1 MRRDIA
7 PLYYSFEG
15 GIQMHP
21 IGSRAQS
28 WAQRLAL
35 STACSLLLLTSAS
48 ADPPSSNALGTVLQV
63 PLSSLGTFMAQ
74 NIAHQNNIS
83 LLHVSQ
89 MAVGDL
95 NSQVATVSV
104 RQYNKNG
111 KKLEPA
117 QKIWLPTS
125 DLAWI
130 QQTNRDT
137 IFVQQDVYGYGNMQV
152 AQVQVQQ
159 GNASTTSPVSQG
171 TRFLVCPVSGLG
183 SLLALNQKNVSV
195 VRINQLAVG
204 NANSQVALLSVNQ
217 QNSNKVQVPSTLVG
231 PLVQL
236 NLNLTVVTQTA
247 VGNNN
252 AQVAIVDVG
261 QDNNLNSPES

>member
-1 MRRDIA
+1 
-7 PLYYSFEG
+7 
-15 GIQMHP
+15 MHP
-21 IGSRAQS
+21 IGSRAPS
-28 WAQRLAL
+28 WTQRLAL
-35 STACSLLLLTSAS
+35 ATVCSLMLVTSA
-48 ADPPSSNALGTVLQV
+48 AAQSSNSLGTVLQV

-111 KKLEPA
+111 KKFEPA
-117 QKIWLPTS
+117 QRIWLPTS
-125 DLAWI
+125 DLSWI

-137 IFVQQDVYGYGNMQV
+137 IFITQDVYGSGNMQV

-159 GNASTTSPVSQG
+159 ANASTSKPVNAG
-171 TRFLVCPVSGLG
+171 TRFLCVPVASLG
-183 SLLALNQKNVSV
+183 QVLALNQKNVSL

-204 NANSQVALLSVNQ
+204 NANSQVALLSVSQENA
-217 QNSNKVQVPSTLVG
+217 NKVQVPKTLAG
-231 PLVQL
+231 PLVEL
-236 NLNLTVVTQTA
+236 NLNLTIITQTA
-247 VGNNN
+247 VGNGNS
-252 AQVAIVDVG
+252 QVAIVDVG
-261 QDNNLNSPES
+261 QDNNLVSPD

>member
-1 MRRDIA
+1 
-7 PLYYSFEG
+7 
-15 GIQMHP
+15 MHP
-21 IGSRAQS
+21 IGSRAPS

-35 STACSLLLLTSAS
+35 ATVCSLMLVTSA
-48 ADPPSSNALGTVLQV
+48 AAQSSNSLGTVLQV
-63 PLSSLGTFMAQ
+63 PLSSLGPFMAQ

-117 QKIWLPTS
+117 QRIWFPTS
-125 DLAWI
+125 DLSWI

-137 IFVQQDVYGYGNMQV
+137 IFITQDVYGSGNMQV

-159 GNASTTSPVSQG
+159 ANASTSKPVNQG
-171 TRFLVCPVSGLG
+171 TRFLCVPVASLG
-183 SLLALNQKNVSV
+183 QVLALNQKNVSL

-204 NANSQVALLSVNQ
+204 NGNSQVALLSVSQ
-217 QNSNKVQVPSTLVG
+217 ENSNKVQVPKTMVG
-231 PLVQL
+231 PLVEL
-236 NLNLTVVTQTA
+236 NLNLTIITQTA
-247 VGNNN
+247 VGNGNS
-252 AQVAIVDVG
+252 QVAIVDVG
-261 QDNNLNSPES
+261 QDNNLNSPG

>member
-1 MRRDIA
+1 
-7 PLYYSFEG
+7 
-15 GIQMHP
+15 MHP
-21 IGSRAQS
+21 IGARALV
-28 WAQRLAL
+28 WAQRLTL
-35 STACSLLLLTSAS
+35 STVCSLVLLTAAS

-63 PLSSLGTFMAQ
+63 PLASLGAFMAQ

-89 MAVGDL
+89 TAVGDL

-104 RQYNKNG
+104 RQYNSNG

-117 QKIWLPTS
+117 KKIWLPTS
-125 DLAWI
+125 DLSWI

-137 IFVQQDVYGYGNMQV
+137 IFLTQDVYGVGNMQV

-159 GNASTTSPVSQG
+159 ANASSTSPVSPG
-171 TRFLVCPVSGLG
+171 TRFLLCPVSGLG
-183 SLLALNQKNVSV
+183 QLLALNQKNISL

-204 NANSQVALLSVNQ
+204 DANSQVALLSVSQ
-217 QNSNKVQVPSTLVG
+217 QNTSNVQVPKTLVG
-231 PLVQL
+231 PLVEL

-247 VGNNN
+247 VGSNNS
-252 AQVAIVDVG
+252 QVAIVDVG

>member
-1 MRRDIA
+1 
-7 PLYYSFEG
+7 
-15 GIQMHP
+15 MHP
-21 IGSRAQS
+21 IGSRTRV
-28 WAQRLAL
+28 WAHRLAL
-35 STACSLLLLTSAS
+35 STVCGLMLMTTAS
-48 ADPPSSNALGTVLQV
+48 ADPPSSSALGTVLQV

-89 MAVGDL
+89 MAVGNL

-117 QKIWLPTS
+117 KQIWLPTS
-125 DLAWI
+125 DLGWI

-137 IFVQQDVYGYGNMQV
+137 IFVQQDVYGVGNMQV
-152 AQVQVQQ
+152 AQVGVQQ
-159 GNASTTSPVSQG
+159 GNATAGNPVASG
-171 TRFLVCPVSGLG
+171 TRFMLCPMPALG
-183 SLLALNQKNVSV
+183 QLLALNQRNISL

-204 NANSQVALLSVNQ
+204 DANSQVALVSVSQ
-217 QNSNKVQVPSTLVG
+217 DNSSKVQVPKTLVG
-231 PLVQL
+231 PLVEL

-247 VGNNN
+247 IGNGNS
-252 AQVAIVDVG
+252 QVAIIDVG
-261 QDNNLNSPES
+261 QDNNLNSPDS

>member
-1 MRRDIA
+1 
-7 PLYYSFEG
+7 
-15 GIQMHP
+15 MHS
-21 IGSRAQS
+21 IGSRS
-28 WAQRLAL
+28 LCWARRLAL
-35 STACSLLLLTSAS
+35 SIAGSLVLLTAVS
-48 ADPPSSNALGTVLQV
+48 ADPPGSTLGTVLQV
-63 PLSSLGTFMAQ
+63 PLSSLGAIMAQ

-95 NSQVATVSV
+95 NSQVATISV
-104 RQYNKNG
+104 RQYNSSG

-117 QKIWLPTS
+117 KKIWLPTS
-125 DLAWI
+125 DLAFI

-137 IFVQQDVYGYGNMQV
+137 AFVTQDVYGSGNMQV
-152 AQVQVQQ
+152 AQLGVNQ
-159 GNASTTSPVSQG
+159 GNASTNSPVQQG

-183 SLLALNQKNVSV
+183 QVLALNQRNVSL

-204 NANSQVALLSVNQ
+204 DANSQVALLSVSQGNTGQ
-217 QNSNKVQVPSTLVG
+217 VQVPKTLVT

-236 NLNLTVVTQTA
+236 NLNLTVITQTA
-247 VGNNN
+247 IGNGNS
-252 AQVAIVDVG
+252 QVAIVDVG

>member
-1 MRRDIA
+1 
-7 PLYYSFEG
+7 
-15 GIQMHP
+15 MHP
-21 IGSRAQS
+21 IGARALV

-35 STACSLLLLTSAS
+35 STVCSLVLLTSAS
-48 ADPPSSNALGTVLQV
+48 ADPPNNALGTVLQV
-63 PLSSLGTFMAQ
+63 PLMSLGTFMAQ

-89 MAVGDL
+89 TAVGDL

-104 RQYNKNG
+104 RQYNNNS

-117 QKIWLPTS
+117 KKIWLPTS
-125 DLAWI
+125 DLSWI

-137 IFVQQDVYGYGNMQV
+137 IFLTQDVYGVGNMQV

-159 GNASTTSPVSQG
+159 ANASSSAPVTPG
-171 TRFLVCPVSGLG
+171 TRFLLCPISGLG
-183 SLLALNQKNVSV
+183 QLLALNQKNINV

-204 NANSQVALLSVNQ
+204 DANSQVALLSVSQ
-217 QNSNKVQVPSTLVG
+217 QNTSNVQVPKTLVG

-236 NLNLTVVTQTA
+236 NLNLTVITQTA
-247 VGNNN
+247 VGNGNS
-252 AQVAIVDVG
+252 QVAIVDVG